1 MRLLTKDGFK
11 NNNKHTFMVFADISF
26 LSVHLFIFLGEP
38 VHVMSVTPTPYGA
51 AQNGASF
58 ICLLSDPDT
67 DELNSITTKRLVMRG
82 SLSPYNT
89 LAMPKDTAYET
100 NTTLN
105 TYTVLLP
112 NNVEAQGVFYC
123 QASNTRVPV
132 TILHYD
138 RKYKILKVFDKI
150 NIMIY

>member
-1 MRLLTKDGFK
+1 
-11 NNNKHTFMVFADISF
+11 
-26 LSVHLFIFLGEP
+26 
-38 VHVMSVTPTPYGA
+38 MSVTPTPYGA
-51 AQNGASF
+51 AQKGASF

-67 DELNSITTKRLVMRG
+67 DKLNSITTKRHVMRG

-89 LAMPKDTAYET
+89 LSMPGDTDYET